1 MQVWKITKIFS
12 GIIKTLRAHLMQLK
26 RFQNSEINSAKD
38 YMVEVVMVKKLLSF
52 LNDLPEA
59 LYGNAEGRS
68 L

>member
-1 MQVWKITKIFS
+1 
-12 GIIKTLRAHLMQLK
+12 MQLK

>member
-1 MQVWKITKIFS
+1 MWKITKIFS